1 MQGNQHIINAT
12 IDVSDECVLPDKI
25 GNVKRIDALQII
37 SDEYW
42 KEWRRL
48 LRYGETPTI
57 YCKELGKFRIRYSQL
72 RCYLFELLESIRY
85 KLEYKKEELLDPNGM
100 FATIYA
106 TDEKK
111 FRAAWKQADIYK
123 KWMNDKNLKWKNKK
137 IKLYGDKAI
146 L

>member
-1 MQGNQHIINAT
+1 
-12 IDVSDECVLPDKI
+12 VLPEKI

-48 LRYGETPTI
+48 MRYGDTPTI

-72 RCYLFELLESIRY
+72 RCYMCDLIDSLRY
-85 KLEYKKEELLDPNGM
+85 KLEYKKEEFLNPDGM
-100 FATIYA
+100 FTRIYE
-106 TDEKK
+106 TEEKK
-111 FRAAWKQADIYK
+111 FRHAWKQADTFK
-123 KWMNDKNLKWKNKK
+123 KWMNAKNAKWRNKK
-137 IKLYGDKAI
+137 IQKYGDKAI

>member
-1 MQGNQHIINAT
+1 MIGNQAIINRM
-12 IDVSDECVLPDKI
+12 IEEHENNVLPEKI
-25 GNVKRIDALQII
+25 CNIKRIDVLQII

-48 LRYGETPTI
+48 MRYGETPTI

-72 RCYLFELLESIRY
+72 RSYLFELLKSIRY

-111 FRAAWKQADIYK
+111 FRAAWKQADVYK